1 MKKRFIS
8 IGLCLALSAAMLTGC
23 GGNGSSNEGAGGT
36 AGGKISGIVSQ
47 PTEMTFIYADGDE
60 GMKEAMSTIVEKF
73 NDTYADMT
81 IKVEPGNGGTYPEF
95 IQTKDAV
102 GEFPDML
109 EMRDPS
115 TYFRAG
121 KIAPLSDD
129 IRELFESVEEFD
141 GQAYTAP
148 FSGNNV
154 QGIMYNRKFFK
165 ENGINEAPK
174 TYDEFIQVCK
184 DVKAAGMTPL
194 CVGGNDLWHMG
205 FWFNKFYTDEVI
217 SENQNFIAD
226 MYTGKTHWSDD
237 NAKAVFQDMI
247 DLFEYVDTGWASTP
261 DAQLTTMLIS
271 NKTAMLFSGT
281 HMFSQIAAA
290 DPEFDLGWFP
300 VPDKKGKINLVGGS
314 NPTGWALSAEAAKD
328 ENKQKMFDEWCRF
341 FFNDENY
348 KYFCEKLSSIPTLK
362 ENPDLDVSEPMQ
374 LALDALDKAD
384 LKINMW
390 NGQLGDNELPP
401 EFRNYC
407 YKVVT
412 EVIQG
417 TKTIDAATK
426 ELDKEWENESVD
438 FNPVKN
444 KQ

>member
-1 MKKRFIS
+1 MRKLVS
-8 IGLCLALSAAMLTGC
+8 MALCLALSVTMLAGC
-23 GGNGSSNEGAGGT
+23 GDNKKDVTQNSSVENQ
-36 AGGKISGIVSQ
+36 ISGIVSE
-47 PTEMTFIYADGDE
+47 PTEMVFIYADGDE
-60 GMKEAMSTIVEKF
+60 GAKETMDTIVSKF

-81 IKVEPGNGGTYPEF
+81 IKIERGNGGTYSEF
-95 IQTKDAV
+95 LQTKDSI

-109 EMRDPS
+109 EMRDPAI
-115 TYFRAG
+115 YYRAG

-129 IRELFESVEEFD
+129 IVAMFDSVELFD
-141 GQAYTAP
+141 GKAYTAP
-148 FSGNNV
+148 YAGNNV
-154 QGIMYNRKFFK
+154 QGIMYNRSFFK
-165 ENGINEAPK
+165 EHGINESPK
-174 TYDEFIQVCK
+174 TYDEFIQICK

-217 SENQNFIAD
+217 TENPEFIAD
-226 MYTGKTHWSDD
+226 MYAGKTKWSDN

-247 DLFEYVDTGWASTP
+247 DLFEYVDAGWASTP
-261 DAQLTTMLIS
+261 DAQLTTMLTTE
-271 NKTAMLFSGT
+271 KAAMLFSGT

-290 DPEFDLGWFP
+290 NPDFDLGWFA
-300 VPDKKGKINLVGGS
+300 VPDKDGKFNLVGGS
-314 NPTGWALSAEAAKD
+314 TPSGWALSSEAAKD

-348 KYFCEKLSSIPTLK
+348 KYYSEKMNSIPTLK

-374 LALDALDKAD
+374 LALTALENAD
-384 LKINMW
+384 LKVNMW
-390 NGQLGDNELPP
+390 NGKLGENELPP

-417 TKTIDAATK
+417 TKSIDAAVD
-426 ELDKEWENESVD
+426 ELDKEWANETVD

-444 KQ
+444 NQ

>member
-1 MKKRFIS
+1 M
-8 IGLCLALSAAMLTGC
+8 GAALLTGC
-23 GGNGSSNEGAGGT
+23 GGSGSSADGNGDAQGDT
-36 AGGKISGIVSQ
+36 ISGIVSQ

-60 GMKEAMSTIVEKF
+60 GMKEAMDTIVDKF
-73 NDTYADMT
+73 NHTYADMT
-81 IKVEPGNGGTYPEF
+81 IKVERGNGGTYPEF
-95 IQTKDAV
+95 IQTKDAI

-109 EMRDPS
+109 EMRDPA
-115 TYFRAG
+115 TYYRAG
-121 KIAPLSDD
+121 KIAPLSDEIKD
-129 IRELFESVEEFD
+129 MFESVEEFD

-154 QGIMYNRKFFK
+154 QGIMYNRKFFR
-165 ENGINEAPK
+165 ENGINETPE
-174 TYDEFIQVCK
+174 TYDDFIQICK
-184 DVKAAGMTPL
+184 DVQKAGMTPL

-217 SENQNFIAD
+217 TGNQNFIAD
-226 MYTGKTHWSDD
+226 MYAGKTHWGDD
-237 NAKAVFQDMI
+237 NAKAVFQDMV

-290 DPEFDLGWFP
+290 DPDFDLGWFP
-300 VPDKKGKINLVGGS
+300 VPDREGRLNLVGGS
-314 NPTGWALSAEAAKD
+314 NATGWALSAEAAKD

-348 KYFCEKLSSIPTLK
+348 KYFCEKMNSIPTLK

-390 NGQLGDNELPP
+390 NGQLGENELPP

-417 TKTIDAATK
+417 TKTIDAAVK
-426 ELDKEWENESVD
+426 ELDKEWANETVD